1 MSSDVGVWPL
11 SGIGDDYETT
21 YYMDNEISLLLKHND
36 PNITSVIIDYKG
48 IRDINLEEIYLDNN
62 TNLNELE
69 IEELP
74 YTTNDN
80 FDNFNKE
87 FCTFLSA
94 IARSRSIEKLYI
106 PHVNERHTGVNPLE
120 VIESLS
126 PLFSATLRDIE
137 FEFFITEREAELLAS
152 TLSNSTNK
160 CLIKIGFHLFRVSD
174 KTAAKIYTA
183 LADYKLT
190 KLHVRG
196 EVGMR
201 KSYAAISNLLQRP
214 TTLKKLMLFHVH
226 VQPDDECIEILSN
239 ALIDNS
245 TLECLNLED
254 TTITKDGMLLLA
266 KALRMNPQSALRE
279 IDISG
284 SSLKD
289 DEDTAQVMANA
300 LACIPG
306 LKTINVNTLTPF
318 IDIIQR
324 PNASLENFYMYND
337 DRSGADLGSSLGSAL
352 ANNTTLK
359 TISLQQGRFST
370 ESANVLG
377 ESLYSNNT
385 LKYLDLGCT
394 EAIDW
399 GPIFPAL
406 SNPESSLEVLRLQ
419 EAGVKDDDL
428 SLLATAVATNS
439 LKELYL
445 DGNDMISKDGWLDFF
460 SRLQSNTLEKLVL
473 NHNNIDDQVVSS
485 IVSALRSKCPSL
497 KKLELECYDITLVG
511 WMALSNLL
519 TCPTLNL
526 GYLVIGGCR
535 SRDDDEI
542 LITFANALEN
552 NTSLKVLHMPTS
564 SITKRGWGALSNV
577 LCNKTTIDA
586 TSSSNHT
593 LEIISQD
600 YCHYEHQLPKD
611 IRSLVRFNRAED
623 TVAARRKIIRSHFYD
638 ETSVQLFID
647 DNDIDAGVIPHLLAW
662 IGRDFFGHDLLF
674 RVVKSMPSLFG

>member
-11 SGIGDDYETT
+11 AGIGDDYETT

-36 PNITSVIIDYKG
+36 PNITSVIIDFKG
-48 IRDINLEEIYLDNN
+48 IRDINSAGIHLDNN
-62 TNLNELE
+62 THLRELE

-74 YTTNDN
+74 YTSNDG
-80 FDNFNKE
+80 FENFNTK
-87 FCTFLSA
+87 FYNFLSA
-94 IARSRSIEKLYI
+94 VARSRSIEKLYI
-106 PHVNERHTGVNPLE
+106 PHVNERHTGVSPLE

-126 PLFSATLRDIE
+126 LLFSANLRDIE

-160 CLIKIGFHLFRVSD
+160 RLTKISFHLFRVSD
-174 KTAAKIYTA
+174 ETAANIYTA
-183 LADYKLT
+183 LADYELT

-196 EVGMR
+196 NVGRR
-201 KSYAAISNLLQRP
+201 KSYTAISKLLKSP

-226 VQPDDECIEILSN
+226 VQPNDECIEILSN
-239 ALIDNS
+239 ALISNS

-266 KALRMNPQSALRE
+266 KALQMNPQSALRE

-284 SSLKD
+284 FSLKD

-306 LKTINVNTLTPF
+306 LKTINLNTLTPF

-324 PNASLENFYMYND
+324 PNTSLENFYMYND

-445 DGNDMISKDGWLDFF
+445 DGNDMISKDRWLDFF

-497 KKLELECYDITLVG
+497 KKLELECYEITLVG
-511 WMALSNLL
+511 WMALSTLL

-526 GYLVIGGCR
+526 EYLVIGGCR
-535 SRDDDEI
+535 SRDDDGV

-552 NTSLKVLHMPTS
+552 NTSLKILHMPTNS
-564 SITKRGWGALSNV
+564 VTERGWDALSNV

-600 YCHYEHQLPKD
+600 YCHYERRLPKD

-623 TVAARRKIIRSHFYD
+623 TVRRKIIRSHF
-638 ETSVQLFID
+638 SNNGMQLFID
-647 DNDIDAGVIPHLLAW
+647 DNDIGAGVMPHILAW
-662 IGRDFFGHDLLF
+662 VGRDFFGHDLLF
-674 RVVKSMPSLFG
+674 RTVKSMPSLFG